1 MKEILKA
8 HARLYPKM
16 GPRDAVKLLY
26 QATFG
31 GGHILTDREK
41 AENFLAKERQGVTV
55 TDRPATE
62 AIGGGYARLYLDSAA
77 IRDVPSP
84 LLARLFLL
92 SNQSI
97 PAEMPLFQKRLDLL
111 SALTASGEMPFSSDE
126 LKAYLAGYAAE
137 GYPMVSHTEA
147 YHEAY
152 HPAYRVIRSTYARLL
167 PLIAAIEEK
176 KGTQPFVIAIDG
188 RCASGKSTAAALL
201 KTVYPEA
208 DLVHM
213 DDFFLPPTLR
223 TPARYAEPGGNVDYD
238 RFRTEVSEKLGKG
251 NFAYTRFD
259 CSKMAFG
266 DQIPVRGDGLV
277 IIEGS
282 YALHPKLGLKTDLRV
297 FSDVAPETQLSR
309 IALRDGEEAK
319 KKFVSTWIPLEEAYF
334 AAFSVRENADILI

>member
-41 AENFLAKERQGVTV
+41 VENFLAKERQGVTV

-62 AIGGGYARLYLDSAA
+62 DIGGGYARLYLDSAA

-152 HPAYRVIRSTYARLL
+152 HRR
-167 PLIAAIEEK
+167 
-176 KGTQPFVIAIDG
+176 
-188 RCASGKSTAAALL
+188 
-201 KTVYPEA
+201 
-208 DLVHM
+208 H
-213 DDFFLPPTLR
+213 
-223 TPARYAEPGGNVDYD
+223 
-238 RFRTEVSEKLGKG
+238 
-251 NFAYTRFD
+251 
-259 CSKMAFG
+259 
-266 DQIPVRGDGLV
+266 
-277 IIEGS
+277 
-282 YALHPKLGLKTDLRV
+282 
-297 FSDVAPETQLSR
+297 
-309 IALRDGEEAK
+309 
-319 KKFVSTWIPLEEAYF
+319 
-334 AAFSVRENADILI
+334 